1 MPLAVPVSH
10 QGLPHPVHSGMVL
23 AKLVHVVAMIGV
35 ITLWVGP
42 WIIWDLVARTGDRS
56 ALRRVDHVSQM
67 TSQIGFALLLLGVAA
82 GFVTAI
88 VGGFALT
95 APWLLIAYALLL
107 SDLVLLR
114 WIGVHVARVRA
125 AQNDPEADLKA
136 VASSPRAALTLAVVV
151 AFWFL
156 LVADMVLKPF
166 S

>member
-1 MPLAVPVSH
+1 
-10 QGLPHPVHSGMVL
+10 MVL
-23 AKLVHVVAMIGV
+23 AKLVHVTAMIGV

-67 TSQIGFALLLLGVAA
+67 TSQIGFTLLLVGVAA

-88 VGGFALT
+88 VGGFDLT

-136 VASSPRAALTLAVVV
+136 VASSPRAGVTLAVVV

>member
-1 MPLAVPVSH
+1 
-10 QGLPHPVHSGMVL
+10 MVL
-23 AKLVHVVAMIGV
+23 AKLVHVTAMIGV

-67 TSQIGFALLLLGVAA
+67 TSQIGFTLLLVGVAA

-88 VGGFALT
+88 VGGFDLT

-114 WIGVHVARVRA
+114 WISVHVARVRA

-136 VASSPRAALTLAVVV
+136 VASSPRAAMTIAVIV

-156 LVADMVLKPF
+156 LVADMVVKPF